1 MAGFQAE
8 EKQAV
13 DKRLFAWSAGLFQ
26 KVINIPW
33 KVLKKSYPS
42 QLTGKT
48 ASLV

>member
-1 MAGFQAE
+1 MARFQGE

-13 DKRLFAWSAGLFQ
+13 DKTFTWSGSLFQ

-42 QLTGKT
+42 QLTGAA

>member
-1 MAGFQAE
+1 MARFQGE

-13 DKRLFAWSAGLFQ
+13 DKTLFTWSGSLFQ
-26 KVINIPW
+26 KVINIHW

-42 QLTGKT
+42 QLTGAT